1 MSTEIISKAI
11 SKAIAADSPTLD
23 GFTASNLPQA
33 AKYRLARL
41 AKRGSFDGE
50 FDWETELPVLDALHI
65 EPTETYTERPA
76 AQDPWS
82 YLVFADGSLY
92 YSNNAADE
100 VWADASDF
108 IKDELINAAGKD
120 ASDYEPDSAEGRLIR
135 AHAAYLL

>member
-1 MSTEIISKAI
+1 MSTEII

-23 GFTASNLPQA
+23 GFTAGNLPHSA
-33 AKYRLARL
+33 RYRLARL
-41 AKRGSFDGE
+41 AARGSFDST

-65 EPTETYTERPA
+65 EPTETYTERPD

-92 YSNNAADE
+92 YSNNGADE

-108 IKDELINAAGKD
+108 IKDQLINAAGKD

>member
-1 MSTEIISKAI
+1 MSTEII

-23 GFTASNLPQA
+23 GFTASNLPA
-33 AKYRLARL
+33 AARYRLARL
-41 AKRGSFDGE
+41 AARGSFDATL
-50 FDWETELPVLDALHI
+50 DWETEIPVITALAV
-65 EPTETYTERPA
+65 EPAESYTERPA

-92 YSNNAADE
+92 NANNGADE

-108 IKDELINAAGKD
+108 IKDQLINAAGKE
-120 ASDYEPDSAEGRLIR
+120 ATDYEPDSAEGRLIR